1 MLENISLKPFNTFGI
16 NVEARYFSTFQSEEQ
31 LHEIISG
38 KLFQSNK
45 HLILGGGSNILL
57 TKDIN
62 GIVLKNEIEG
72 IELISEDEDHVFI
85 KAGAGVN
92 WHQFVLYCIYR
103 EYAGIENLALI
114 PGCVGAAPIQNIGA
128 YGVEIK
134 DVFQSLEA
142 VHIHQNKKIILTKN
156 ECAFGYRESVMKHKY
171 KGELIITSVILKLN
185 KKPNYNISYGA
196 ISQELENMGIKD
208 LSIKAIAQAVMNIR
222 NSKLPNPA
230 VIGNAGSFFK
240 NPEISLD
247 KYNELKKANPS
258 LSGYATSN
266 QQMKIAAGWLIEQT
280 GWKGFREGDAGCYDK
295 QALVLVNYGSA
306 SGLDI
311 LRLSEKII
319 HAVQD
324 KFDVKL
330 DREVNIL

>member
-16 NVEARYFSTFQSEEQ
+16 NVSARYFTAFQSEAQ
-31 LHEIISG
+31 LQDIITG
-38 KLFQSNK
+38 KLFQNNK
-45 HLILGGGSNILL
+45 HLILGGGSNMLF
-57 TKDIN
+57 TTDVN

-72 IELISEDEDHVFI
+72 IEVVSEDDDHVYI

-114 PGCVGAAPIQNIGA
+114 PGSIGAAPIQNIGA

-142 VHIHQNKKIILTKN
+142 IHIHQKEKIVLSKN
-156 ECAFGYRESVMKHKY
+156 DCAFGYRESVFKQKY
-171 KGELIITSVILKLN
+171 KGEFIITAVTLKLN

-196 ISQELENMGIKD
+196 ISQELENMGIKE
-208 LSIKAIAQAVMNIR
+208 LNIKAIAQAVMNIR
-222 NSKLPNPA
+222 NSKLPDPA
-230 VIGNAGSFFK
+230 VLGNAGSFFK
-240 NPEISLD
+240 NPEISPE
-247 KYNELKKANPS
+247 KYQELKIVYPA
-258 LSGYATSN
+258 LSGFTTSH
-266 QQMKIAAGWLIEQT
+266 QQVKIAAGWLIEQS

-295 QALVLVNYGSA
+295 QALVLVNYGKA

-311 LRLSEKII
+311 FRLSEKII

-324 KFDVKL
+324 KFDIKIH
-330 DREVNIL
+330 REVNVI